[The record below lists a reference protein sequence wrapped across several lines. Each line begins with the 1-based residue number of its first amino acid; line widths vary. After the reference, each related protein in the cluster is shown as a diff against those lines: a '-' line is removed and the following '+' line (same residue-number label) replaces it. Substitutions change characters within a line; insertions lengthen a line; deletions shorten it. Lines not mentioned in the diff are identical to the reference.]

1 MKYLYCIG
9 IAIISLCMVLPV
21 YAADLGVGISA
32 WYADW
37 EMENKGDPKSTMETM
52 EQVRAWV
59 LALPSLSSII
69 SIF

>member
-1 MKYLYCIG
+1 
-9 IAIISLCMVLPV
+9 LPV

-37 EMENKGDPKSTMETM
+37 EMENKGNPKSTM

>member
-37 EMENKGDPKSTMETM
+37 EMENKGDPKSTME
-52 EQVRAWV
+52 QVRAWV